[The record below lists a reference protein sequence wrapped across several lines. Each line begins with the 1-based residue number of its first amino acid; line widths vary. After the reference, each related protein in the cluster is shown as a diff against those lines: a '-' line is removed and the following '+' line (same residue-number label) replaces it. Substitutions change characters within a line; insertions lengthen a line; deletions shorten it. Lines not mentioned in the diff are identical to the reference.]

1 MRDNACAKLAVVGIK
16 VKSPGKK
23 DAKQKANREVG
34 FFVFIFALVA
44 AWPRYLRASHCA
56 GSPHS
61 LPFS

>member
-23 DAKQKANREVG
+23 DAKQKANLAVG
-34 FFVFIFALVA
+34 FFVFVLVA